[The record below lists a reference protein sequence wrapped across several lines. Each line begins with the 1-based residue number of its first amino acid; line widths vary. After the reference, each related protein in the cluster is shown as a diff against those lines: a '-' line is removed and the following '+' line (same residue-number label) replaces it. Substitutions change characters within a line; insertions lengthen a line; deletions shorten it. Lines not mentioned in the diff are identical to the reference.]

1 MNYGDKHT
9 EDSLNSRLGRL
20 YGIERGLDCGPN
32 IIMDQYWKVWDGGER
47 QDRYKWY
54 YEKVIVRTPIESECA
69 GADLL
74 STCIDDSDWVGDL
87 DDDGFGEFIDIELEG
102 IKYLK
107 YDGDLDEL
115 EVYFNNSK
123 IWYIDGDDISD
134 YLVKIEI
141 VNIEK

>member
-1 MNYGDKHT
+1 MFDNG
-9 EDSLNSRLGRL
+9 
-20 YGIERGLDCGPN
+20 
-32 IIMDQYWKVWDGGER
+32 
-47 QDRYKWY
+47 
-54 YEKVIVRTPIESECA
+54 KVIVRTPIESECA